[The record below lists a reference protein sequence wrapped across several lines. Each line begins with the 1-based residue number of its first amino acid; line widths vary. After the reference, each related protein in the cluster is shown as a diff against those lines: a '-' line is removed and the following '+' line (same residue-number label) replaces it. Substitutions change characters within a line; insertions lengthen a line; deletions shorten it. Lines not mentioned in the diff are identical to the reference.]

1 MHMQALCASVAA
13 GLFGAFGSVMAK
25 AVVEVFKQGKRVG
38 WGTMV
43 RRQAMWGIMTF
54 ACVVAI
60 TQVVVYNAAL
70 KYYKASVVMPAMLAT
85 LTLFGTMLGA
95 VFFEEFRRWSTLALI
110 LLPIGVI
117 VAFAGIIMLA
127 IANPTD
133 GPGEKEELE
142 EKKALLGGASL

>member
-1 MHMQALCASVAA
+1 
-13 GLFGAFGSVMAK
+13 
-25 AVVEVFKQGKRVG
+25 
-38 WGTMV
+38 
-43 RRQAMWGIMTF
+43 
-54 ACVVAI
+54 
-60 TQVVVYNAAL
+60 
-70 KYYKASVVMPAMLAT
+70 
-85 LTLFGTMLGA
+85 MLGA

-127 IANPTD
+127 MANPTD